1 MVLITAAAMTVLI
14 PMILTYTKSKSVKAP
29 GPKDAYPKEMVF
41 SNEPSPE
48 TIEDFEGDEINSYPL
63 SSPLPYPDIDLP
75 VAVGG
80 TPEERKE
87 LIDPII
93 AKLAA
98 LFVEDQGAYSIN
110 VKSDGRYG
118 WMSMPINEASMFA
131 MMGNTDAVT
140 QCLQYGCQA
149 ATLAELKEIADLTVD
164 VAGDVRTLTID
175 DTIIVVQYH

>member
-1 MVLITAAAMTVLI
+1 MTYNEWFENSAIILGFLMAFIVLNLAVV
-14 PMILTYTKSKSVKAP
+14 KSKRKP
-29 GPKDAYPKEMVF
+29 P
-41 SNEPSPE
+41 PSPH
-48 TIEDFEGDEINSYPL
+48 IHPGADELKEPPEEKEVNTLVPPS
-63 SSPLPYPDIDLP
+63 
-75 VAVGG
+75 ANQVGG

-87 LIDPII
+87 LIEPII
-93 AKLAA
+93 AKLAT

-140 QCLQYGCQA
+140 QCLQYGCQV